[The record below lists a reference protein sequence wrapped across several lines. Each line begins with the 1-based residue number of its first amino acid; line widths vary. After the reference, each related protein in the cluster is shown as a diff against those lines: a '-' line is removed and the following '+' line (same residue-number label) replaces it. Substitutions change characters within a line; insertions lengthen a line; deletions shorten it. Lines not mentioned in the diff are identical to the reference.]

1 MKQTPP
7 GHSPIADTLTTPT
20 PERGAETRAALL
32 AAGRK
37 VFARRGFDG
46 ASVRDIT
53 RDAGANLGAI
63 TYHFG
68 SKRALYVEVLVSGLT
83 PAVDRVGEAAAG
95 PGTPLERLSRV
106 VEVFFDHL
114 AANPDLPRL
123 MLQQLS
129 AGKAPP
135 PEMAGLI
142 RRNLGYIGG
151 ILAEGWQ
158 DGSIRPG
165 NPVLMAL
172 SVVSQPIYMTIMAP
186 MLREVGGMDLSDPQV
201 RAAAA
206 EHVKA
211 FMRGGLTPA
220 PETTR

>member
-1 MKQTPP
+1 MKQTKTGPRPP
-7 GHSPIADTLTTPT
+7 DPSAGDPA

-32 AAGRK
+32 AAGRR
-37 VFARRGFDG
+37 VFARRGFEG
-46 ASVRDIT
+46 ASVREIT
-53 RDAGANLGAI
+53 REAGANLGAI

-68 SKRALYVEVLVSGLT
+68 SKRALYVEILVRGLS

-95 PGTPLERLSRV
+95 PGTPLDRLSRV

-135 PEMAGLI
+135 PEMVALI
-142 RRNLGYIGG
+142 RRNLRYIGG
-151 ILAEGWQ
+151 IVAEGWK

-165 NPVLMAL
+165 HPVLMAL
-172 SVVSQPIYMTIMAP
+172 SVVSQPIYMTVMAP
-186 MLREVGGMDLSDPQV
+186 MLREVGGVDLSDPQV

-211 FMRGGLTPA
+211 FMRGGLAPA
-220 PETTR
+220 PETR